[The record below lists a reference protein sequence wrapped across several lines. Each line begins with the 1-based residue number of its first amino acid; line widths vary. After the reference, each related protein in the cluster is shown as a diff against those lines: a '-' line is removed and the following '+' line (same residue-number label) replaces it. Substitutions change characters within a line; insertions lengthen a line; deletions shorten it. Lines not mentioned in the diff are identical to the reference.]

1 MVSLLYVTYNLFFLT
16 VVGVCDESDDNSEND
31 DSEESEEEGFRFNA
45 DKTKLL
51 LAAYKKFQEKILSGM
66 QKKKTIWA
74 KVRMICIPFTL
85 LVKLTRL

>member
-16 VVGVCDESDDNSEND
+16 VVDVSDESDENSEND
-31 DSEESEEEGFRFNA
+31 DSEESEEGFRFNA

-51 LAAYKKFQEKILSGM
+51 LAAYKKFQDKILSGR

>member
-1 MVSLLYVTYNLFFLT
+1 MVSLLYVTYYLFFLT
-16 VVGVCDESDDNSEND
+16 VVDVSDESDENSEND
-31 DSEESEEEGFRFNA
+31 DSEESEEGFRFNA

-51 LAAYKKFQEKILSGM
+51 LAAYKTFQEKILSGR

>member
-16 VVGVCDESDDNSEND
+16 VVDVSDESDENSEND
-31 DSEESEEEGFRFNA
+31 DSEESEEGFRFNA

-51 LAAYKKFQEKILSGM
+51 LAAYKKFQEKILSGR

>member
-16 VVGVCDESDDNSEND
+16 VVDVSDESGENSEND
-31 DSEESEEEGFRFNA
+31 DSEESEEGFRFNA

-51 LAAYKKFQEKILSGM
+51 LAAYKKFQEKMMSGR

-74 KVRMICIPFTL
+74 KVRMICILFLL
-85 LVKLTRL
+85 LVELTH